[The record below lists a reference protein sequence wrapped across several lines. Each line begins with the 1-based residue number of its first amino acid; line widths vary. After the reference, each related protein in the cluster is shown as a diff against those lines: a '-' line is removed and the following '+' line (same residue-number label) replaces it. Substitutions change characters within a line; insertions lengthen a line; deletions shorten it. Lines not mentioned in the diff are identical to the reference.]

1 MRIEKEY
8 RKLEDTEE
16 VRIYDITERDLFTK
30 VPAEFD
36 VMTMP
41 FEKTLNNISNDIDLF
56 VPYNDGEDFIV
67 ERLGLS
73 ALVRGHIEQEDVAGR
88 LLSKTSPGFYKI
100 LAEPLREVYQTK
112 KMKKMRFF
120 YHFNEKL
127 ARFSNIKIIWDM
139 GKLILISEHRDNS
152 ESKLLVPQIDM
163 MKKLI

>member
-88 LLSKTSPGFYKI
+88 LLCKTSPGFYKI

-112 KMKKMRFF
+112 KMKKMRLF
-120 YHFNEKL
+120 
-127 ARFSNIKIIWDM
+127 
-139 GKLILISEHRDNS
+139 
-152 ESKLLVPQIDM
+152 
-163 MKKLI
+163 